1 MDLGAKG
8 CVSYRKEPLTNYRD
22 FLETIPELFYASFT
36 WMVNRGIFMTPGD
49 EEQWTISVQHTE
61 ADIDRYIEVFA
72 QFCAALAA

>member
-36 WMVNRGIFMTPGD
+36 WMVNRGI
-49 EEQWTISVQHTE
+49 IS
-61 ADIDRYIEVFA
+61 
-72 QFCAALAA
+72 